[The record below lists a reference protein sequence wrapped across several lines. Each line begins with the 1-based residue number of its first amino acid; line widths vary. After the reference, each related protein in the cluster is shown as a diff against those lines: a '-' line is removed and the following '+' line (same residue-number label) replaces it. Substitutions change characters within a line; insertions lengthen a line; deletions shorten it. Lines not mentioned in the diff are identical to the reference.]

1 MSEDPADRLRSDA
14 YCVVGD
20 IARSPGTHGIGA
32 IEGQSR
38 ATLVG
43 RYYFKD
49 ETLNLSRA
57 TRNTGMPMATQ
68 CATRATVI
76 GLEQV
81 LVNRGRGRQPSV
93 GTCACMH
100 AFEFAFTTTSVLL
113 SNIATFA
120 VRPLIC
126 DRRAHRSN
134 RAYKHIKPIQAFVMG
149 KTDRNGKKIPFRRK
163 EHGDVRSHFGAP
175 PAAAKA
181 PVLVSTAYC
190 GVYCVLKMS
199 SFVTAV

>member
-1 MSEDPADRLRSDA
+1 
-14 YCVVGD
+14 
-20 IARSPGTHGIGA
+20 
-32 IEGQSR
+32 
-38 ATLVG
+38 
-43 RYYFKD
+43 
-49 ETLNLSRA
+49 
-57 TRNTGMPMATQ
+57 
-68 CATRATVI
+68 
-76 GLEQV
+76 
-81 LVNRGRGRQPSV
+81 
-93 GTCACMH
+93 MH

-120 VRPLIC
+120 VRPLIVIVVRI
-126 DRRAHRSN
+126 DQRT
-134 RAYKHIKPIQAFVMG
+134 YKHIKPIQAFVMG
-149 KTDRNGKKIPFRRK
+149 KTDRNGKEIPFRRK